1 MNKKIQKIINK
12 KNKSKIV
19 SLTAY
24 SKNIAKILDKY
35 CDIVLVG
42 DSMAN
47 VLYGLN
53 NTHKINL
60 ENMIQH
66 TVSVRKGIKN
76 SLLVVDMPKGS
87 YGNLKSAKKNAKLL
101 MRKTNCDAVK
111 IESNNKNFEII
122 KSLVKYKIPVMG
134 HIGFTPQFKKKFK
147 IEGDSKKKANK
158 LLKEAKNIEKAG
170 AFSIVLECVNPKASK
185 LITSSLKIPT
195 IGIGS
200 SNNCDGQ
207 ILVTDDMLGISGFY
221 PKFVKKYLFLDRI
234 IEKAIKKY
242 TRDVKLKKFPSKK
255 NFLNGSTYR

>member
-1 MNKKIQKIINK
+1 MNKKIQNIINK

-42 DSMAN
+42 DSLAN

-53 NTHKINL
+53 NTHKVNL

-66 TVSVRKGIKN
+66 TASVRKGIKK
-76 SLLVVDMPKGS
+76 SLLVADMPKGS
-87 YGNLKSAKKNAKLL
+87 YGNLKLAKKNAKLL
-101 MRKTNCDAVK
+101 MKKTDCDAVK
-111 IESNNKNFEII
+111 IESNKKNFKII
-122 KSLVKYKIPVMG
+122 KFLVKHKIPVMG

-147 IEGDSKKKANK
+147 IEGDSKKKADK

-170 AFSIVLECVNPKASK
+170 AFSIVLECINPEASK
-185 LITSSLKIPT
+185 LITNSLKIPT

-221 PKFVKKYLFLDRI
+221 PKFVKKYLSLDRI

-255 NFLNGSTYR
+255 NFLNGSR